1 MAKERQ
7 TAEALLKNLSLHEI
21 FANRY
26 MGLAKIKSIG
36 LDQVNNWSLPLVLG
50 DTE

>member
-7 TAEALLKNLSLHEI
+7 PAEALFKDLKLNEI
-21 FANRY
+21 FADRY
-26 MGLAKIKSIG
+26 IGLAKIKSIG